1 MLLFDLLGCT
11 IGNFKE
17 NYMKFI
23 NVILALALALFS
35 ITAFAQAVNINTASV
50 KELEALKGIG
60 PAKAAAIVNYREENG
75 PFSSVDDLVKVPGI
89 KDKSLD
95 KLLAANKDM
104 LTAGEPEAAKVPVSS
119 SAPAMPSA
127 SKTPEVPKAPEM
139 PSASKTPEVPK
150 APAMPK
156 VPEVPKVP
164 VESPK
169 Q

>member
-1 MLLFDLLGCT
+1 
-11 IGNFKE
+11 
-17 NYMKFI
+17 
-23 NVILALALALFS
+23 VLALFS
-35 ITAFAQAVNINTASV
+35 ITAFSQAVNINTASV

-75 PFSSVDDLVKVPGI
+75 PFESVDDLVKVPGI

-95 KLLAANKDM
+95 KLLADNKDM
-104 LTAGEPEAAKVPVSS
+104 LTVGKPEAAEAPVSS
-119 SAPAMPSA
+119 PAPAMPSA

-139 PSASKTPEVPK
+139 PKT
-150 APAMPK
+150 
-156 VPEVPKVP
+156 PEVPKVP